1 MSKTVISVVS
11 TAIDKLIYDDTRQ
24 DLLVK
29 FNSKKV
35 YVYTPVSND
44 FFDKLKNANSIGQ
57 YFNKHIKNNEA
68 LTCLKLIK

>member
-1 MSKTVISVVS
+1 MITVISVVS
-11 TAIDKLIYDDTRQ
+11 TVIDKLIYDSNRQ

-35 YVYTPVSND
+35 YVYTPVSNE
-44 FFDKLKNANSIGQ
+44 FFDKLKSANSIGQ
-57 YFNKHIKNNEA
+57 FFNKHVKNNQA